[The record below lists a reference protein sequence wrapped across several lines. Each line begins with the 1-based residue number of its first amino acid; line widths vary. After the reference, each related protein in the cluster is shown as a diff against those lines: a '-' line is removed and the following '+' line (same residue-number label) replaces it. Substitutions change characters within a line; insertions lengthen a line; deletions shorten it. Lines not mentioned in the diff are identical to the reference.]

1 MAGDGEINEAR
12 RLAASLGCTN
22 QVTIPGWVGTSD
34 VDRLLEESDV
44 LLLPSYAEGM
54 AMALLEGMSW
64 GLPVVTTNAG
74 GAGEFLD
81 QGRNC
86 ILVAPGDVQGISHAI
101 SDLERDPAL
110 RQNLGLAA
118 RETIRRF
125 SIESYISTLTGVYE
139 ELAVGLAGNQ
149 SLLVPALQ
157 ANREALVPTV
167 SHASDRAD
175 SIALMESMA
184 RK

>member
-1 MAGDGEINEAR
+1 MAGDGDINEAR
-12 RLAASLGCTN
+12 RLAAALGCVN
-22 QVTIPGWVGTSD
+22 EVTIPGWVGTSE

-139 ELAVGLAGNQ
+139 ELAIGLPGNQ
-149 SLLVPALQ
+149 SLLVPAPQ
-157 ANREALVPTV
+157 GNREALVPTV
-167 SHASDRAD
+167 SHAADGAD